1 MIAARVKIALLGLTI
16 LVCGSV
22 LAQANNNYRL
32 LNKGREGQNLTVTDY
47 LAKGKLNIVGF
58 SSQACPAC
66 QALEP
71 KLSELALKNSEV
83 VVSRVVIDRPG
94 SQGIDWHSPLARQ
107 YELRSVPYFKVYD
120 ATGRL
125 LAEGE
130 KARKLIAKL
139 LIEAGVL

>member
-1 MIAARVKIALLGLTI
+1 MTSGRVLRVLLGLI
-16 LVCGSV
+16 LIVSGSA
-22 LAQANNNYRL
+22 LAQASNSYRV

-47 LAKGKLNIVGF
+47 LAKGKLNIVAF
-58 SSQACPAC
+58 TSPACPAC

-71 KLSELALKNSEV
+71 KLSEWALKNSQV

-120 ATGRL
+120 ATGKL

-130 KARKLIAKL
+130 KARRMIAKL